1 MKTSILVALLV
12 GVGVALAAPPE
23 MTKLPASV
31 RKMDQLKEAMG
42 EAKQQKKA
50 LLFILSEIKKK
61 EGGPGNKFV
70 LEATQLLITKL
81 RGQCVMVYVD
91 FNTDRPKLAKAL
103 PKINEA
109 FDSEAL
115 KKSPI
120 PRAVATDATAEK
132 FFALVPYSPPGP
144 LGEEMLKE
152 AKQQIADG
160 LAGKLT
166 ATDVSIATTKDRQIA
181 LPPDKQDKQDKKKS
195 K

>member
-1 MKTSILVALLV
+1 MKKHILMALLM
-12 GVGVALAAPPE
+12 GAGVALAAPPE

-31 RKMDQLKEAMG
+31 RKLDQLKEAMG

-50 LLFILSEIKKK
+50 VLFILSEINKK
-61 EGGPGNKFV
+61 EGGKGNKYV

-81 RGQCVMVYVD
+81 RGQSVLVYVD

-103 PKINEA
+103 PKVNEA
-109 FDSEAL
+109 FDSESL

-120 PRAVATDATAEK
+120 PRAVATDATGQK
-132 FFALVPYSPPGP
+132 FFALIPYAPPGA

-160 LAGKLT
+160 LAGKLK
-166 ATDVSIATTKDRQIA
+166 TDDVGIATSKDRQIA
-181 LPPDKQDKQDKKKS
+181 LPPDKQEKKPGK
-195 K
+195 

>member
-1 MKTSILVALLV
+1 MKRRILVALLL

-31 RKMDQLKEAMG
+31 RKVEHIKDAMG

-50 LLFILSEIKKK
+50 LLFILSEITKK
-61 EGGPGNKFV
+61 EGGKGNKLV

-81 RGQCVMVYVD
+81 RGQCVMIYVD
-91 FNTDRPKLAKAL
+91 FNTDRAKLAKEL
-103 PKINEA
+103 PKVNEA
-109 FDSEAL
+109 FDSETL

-120 PRAVATDATAEK
+120 PRAVATDAAGQK

-144 LGEEMLKE
+144 LGDEMLKE

-160 LAGKLT
+160 LAGKLK
-166 ATDVSIATTKDRQIA
+166 TDDVGIATTKDRQIA
-181 LPPDKQDKQDKKKS
+181 LPPDKQDKKQGK
-195 K
+195 